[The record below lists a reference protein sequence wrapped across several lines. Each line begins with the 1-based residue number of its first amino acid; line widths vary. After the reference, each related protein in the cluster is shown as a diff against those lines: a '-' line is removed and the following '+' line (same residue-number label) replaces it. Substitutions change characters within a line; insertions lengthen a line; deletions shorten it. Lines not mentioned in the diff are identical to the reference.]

1 LQNACVEDAFPFSE
15 QSLCRW
21 LHPHHKQRG
30 GCLQLAQTWPNFW
43 QL

>member
-1 LQNACVEDAFPFSE
+1 VFLFSG
-15 QSLCRW
+15 QSSCRW
-21 LHPHHKQRG
+21 PPSHHKQRG